1 MTEAVFNFETRGC
14 DNFAAVAAAT
24 ILYNVV
30 DLPVGVL
37 PITRVDPA
45 KDQVTEE
52 WTEGPGH
59 GSRLLEYGIYKA
71 KTPIYNPEST
81 KGMPVSI
88 QVVGK
93 KWEEEKVLAMMH
105 VVEGA
110 LGNDRGFG
118 PGSWDESVRIKASA

>member
-1 MTEAVFNFETRGC
+1 LPHGGC

-37 PITRVDPA
+37 PVTRVDPQ

-52 WTEGPGH
+52 WTEEPGH
-59 GSRLLEYGIYKA
+59 GSRILEYGIYKA
-71 KTPIYNPEST
+71 KKPIYNPESM

-93 KWEEEKVLAMMH
+93 KWEDEKVLAMMY

-118 PGSWDESVRIKASA
+118 PGSWDEDVKVKASA